1 MPVPN
6 PDPPKKKGKKL
17 PVKRKLPYDMT
28 ASENEAECDKQLKA
42 WIKGNKEAAKQ
53 KQLEE
58 MEAEKNKDR
67 PQKLKAF
74 IEKKEAEKRQEII
87 KPLLSDYDRS
97 LHKSLKKKRQ
107 GGSPNSYIDQVPGST
122 MPQDYRKKKKA
133 TQASTSTKEPS
144 TKKVT
149 QTLTSAKEPSMKKA
163 TQALTSGVQTY
174 VASGLT
180 APERALALMP
190 AEQVAHVIQM
200 QEATGLPLE
209 FVLGHESPPRD
220 KNFVPRW
227 HYEHGKSL
235 VRPELVKK
243 LPTQMRRF
251 HDFYMKTSK
260 EGLEMIGM
268 LVRPDDFAGEGE
280 KLVWLRFKDIY
291 EIYHLDSLNTDLIM
305 A

>member
-1 MPVPN
+1 
-6 PDPPKKKGKKL
+6 
-17 PVKRKLPYDMT
+17 MT

-42 WIKGNKEAAKQ
+42 WIEGNKEAAKQ
-53 KQLEE
+53 KRLDEV
-58 MEAEKNKDR
+58 EAEKNKDR

-97 LHKSLKKKRQ
+97 LLKSMKKKRQ

-144 TKKVT
+144 TKK
-149 QTLTSAKEPSMKKA
+149 A
-163 TQALTSGVQTY
+163 TEASTSGVQTY

-180 APERALALMP
+180 ATERALALMDT
-190 AEQVAHVIQM
+190 AQLANVIQM

-209 FVLGHESPPRD
+209 YILGHESPPRD
-220 KNFVPRW
+220 KNLVPRW
-227 HYEHGKSL
+227 HYEHGKSF

-243 LPTQMRRF
+243 LPTQMRRL

-260 EGLEMIGM
+260 AGLEMIGM
-268 LVRPDDFAGEGE
+268 LVKPGDFAGEGE
-280 KLVWLRFKDIY
+280 KLSWL
-291 EIYHLDSLNTDLIM
+291 
-305 A
+305 